1 MNLAFE
7 KKRCVSV
14 VAALFV
20 VQIIVAETSMAKEI
34 DVLMLLPLE
43 GQKSLTEDQAL
54 LYARTKSFEGGA
66 EEGPL
71 QACEDLIKDSTVPYD
86 VYRWAYLSRITY
98 YMYTFREEQALQ
110 VGHQWLREHPD
121 DPLNVN
127 VYNTLINICAT
138 RGHPDFKPTVKD
150 LEAAAEPVFRL
161 FPAHD
166 LNVVHAHKAYAFGLY
181 QFGIRN
187 NDADLYVRAL
197 HQLQEADAILQQMLT
212 MPALREDFDVSE
224 SEINS
229 RRVGI
234 AASIKSVSAALESM
248 RAQKE
253 RRMQHET
260 EKAVDNA
267 WQELLNKGE

>member
-1 MNLAFE
+1 MNSLFFKRQAFF
-7 KKRCVSV
+7 
-14 VAALFV
+14 AAMAFFIPAGLFQV
-20 VQIIVAETSMAKEI
+20 CQGAQLDM
-34 DVLMLLPLE
+34 LMFLPRD
-43 GQKSLTEDQAL
+43 GQKLLTEDQRL
-54 LYARTKSFEGGA
+54 LYSQTRSFFGNN
-66 EEGPL
+66 EEAPL
-71 QACEDLIKDSTVPYD
+71 QACEDLLKDVTLPYD
-86 VYRWAYLSRITY
+86 VYRWAYLRRIEY
-98 YMYTFREEQALQ
+98 YTVTQREEQALQ
-110 VGHQWLREHPD
+110 IGHQWLREHPD

-187 NDADLYVRAL
+187 DDADLYVRAL

-212 MPALREDFDVSE
+212 MPALREDLDVSE
-224 SEINS
+224 SEINI
-229 RRVGI
+229 RREEI
-234 AASIKSVSAALESM
+234 AAGIERVSATLESVQ
-248 RAQKE
+248 AQEE